1 MCVRM
6 LYLLAEELY
15 RDFPWC
21 QRSMKSLRS
30 EAKKK
35 HVQLVEIVAISEIP
49 ETDAEAVVMLLC
61 STQSWV
67 ERRIAEANARNVHP
81 VALYNCSRR
90 PEHACSV
97 VTMDIDEAMRLA
109 IDYLRSIG
117 CTQLAL
123 YAVNPEA
130 TSDPCR
136 METFLSCTDAQPT
149 DCYALNGS
157 LSRTFA
163 DFRPHLG
170 RYDGVICTN
179 DYAAASLLHNL
190 QCAGVERWPHVI
202 SFGNMEICTFF
213 KPTITSISD
222 DYEHF
227 GAAALS
233 IYRSVLREKYIS
245 TVEISLHSRLHIR
258 DSTGNLP
265 YRQQAREDHGPGVER
280 ENLFFR
286 DPDVDRMRKMELL
299 FNYCDE
305 LDLQILHLLE
315 KNCSYAAISEALFA
329 SETAVK
335 YRVRNMENLCG
346 VNSRAELKALL
357 WGVF

>member
-1 MCVRM
+1 MCVHM
-6 LYLLAEELY
+6 LYLMAEELY

-35 HVQLVEIVAISEIP
+35 HVQLLEIADMSEIP
-49 ETDAEAVVMLLC
+49 VSDSEAVVMLLC
-61 STQSWV
+61 SSQGWI
-67 ERRIAEANARNVHP
+67 EHRIAEAAARRVHP

-90 PEHACSV
+90 PEHACSA
-97 VTMDIDEAMRLA
+97 VTMDLNEAMRLA
-109 IDYLRSIG
+109 IDYLKSIG
-117 CTQLAL
+117 CARLAL

-136 METFLSCTDAQPT
+136 METFLNCTDAQLS

-157 LSRTFA
+157 FSQTFA
-163 DFRPHLG
+163 DFQPHLG
-170 RYDGVICTN
+170 KYDGVICTN

-190 QCAGVERWPHVI
+190 QCLGAQNWPHVI

-213 KPTITSISD
+213 KPAITSISD

-227 GAAALS
+227 GAAALL
-233 IYRSVLREKYIS
+233 IYRSILREQYIS
-245 TVEISLHSRLHIR
+245 TIEIALHSRLYIR

-265 YRQQAREDHGPGVER
+265 FYRPEGAANPPGTER
-280 ENLFFR
+280 ENPFFR

-305 LDLQILHLLE
+305 LDLQILHLLGE
-315 KNCSYAAISEALFA
+315 NRSYAAISEALFA
-329 SETAVK
+329 SETAIK